1 MGEGI
6 HATTNGRAVTTAQPA
21 AAPRAIRAFGACN
34 WVGVRTLL
42 LRELSRFLKEW
53 LETVVAPAFSAIL
66 YLAVF
71 AFALGPDR
79 ATPEGQAVLR
89 FILPGLVLF
98 AVLERAAE
106 TTVFTL
112 VYDKLEGVIS
122 DVLMPPLTA
131 SELVAAYALAGAVA
145 GLVTG
150 TPVLAVAVLGLDMPV
165 GSPLLVVAFAAGGA
179 LMLSLT
185 GILVGLWSAKWDHA
199 TAFFA
204 FLLIPLTFLS
214 GLFAPV
220 DLLPSPLPEIV
231 RLNPIFYVIDGFRAG
246 ALGIRSAPVG
256 LSLAVVGITILALW
270 ILCDRLVA
278 RGWKLKP

>member
-1 MGEGI
+1 M
-6 HATTNGRAVTTAQPA
+6 TAPA
-21 AAPRAIRAFGACN
+21 AAPRAIRGFGACN
-34 WVGVRTLL
+34 WIGVRTLFG
-42 LRELSRFLKEW
+42 REVRRFLKEW
-53 LETVVAPAFSAIL
+53 LETVVAPAFAAIL

-79 ATPEGQAVLR
+79 TTPEGQAVLR

-98 AVLERAAE
+98 AILERAAE

-112 VYDKLEGVIS
+112 VFDKLEGIIT

-131 SELVAAYALAGAVA
+131 SELVAAYALAGAA
-145 GLVTG
+145 SGLITG
-150 TPVLAVAVLGLDMPV
+150 APVVAVAVLVLDMPI
-165 GSPLLVVAFAAGGA
+165 GSPLLVAAFAAGGS

-185 GILVGLWSAKWDHA
+185 GIVVGLWSAKWDHA
-199 TAFFA
+199 SAFFA

-220 DLLPSPLPEIV
+220 ELLPAPLPQIV
-231 RLNPIFYVIDGFRAG
+231 QLNPIFYVIDGFRAG
-246 ALGIRSAPVG
+246 VMDIHSAPIG
-256 LSLAVVGITILALW
+256 LSLTVVAVVNVMLW
-270 ILCDRLVA
+270 IACDRLVA

>member
-1 MGEGI
+1 MS
-6 HATTNGRAVTTAQPA
+6 AVLPP
-21 AAPRAIRAFGACN
+21 AAPRAIRGFGACN
-34 WVGVRTLL
+34 WIGVRTLF
-42 LRELSRFLKEW
+42 LRELWRFLKEW
-53 LETVVAPAFSAIL
+53 LETVVAPGFSAIL

-79 ATPEGQAVLR
+79 SSVQGQAVLS

-106 TTVFTL
+106 TTVFSL
-112 VYDKLEGVIS
+112 VYDKLEGIIS
-122 DVLMPPLTA
+122 DVLMPPLGA
-131 SELVAAYALAGAVA
+131 SEMVAAYALSGAVA
-145 GLVTG
+145 GLITG
-150 TPVLAVAVLGLDMPV
+150 TPVLAAAVLVLDMPI
-165 GSPLLVVAFAAGGA
+165 GSPLLVLTFAAGGA

-185 GILVGLWSAKWDHA
+185 GILVGLWSDKWDHA

-220 DLLPSPLPEIV
+220 ELLPAPLSQIV
-231 RLNPIFYVIDGFRAG
+231 QLNPIFYVIDGFRAG
-246 ALGIRSAPVG
+246 VLDIHSAPVG
-256 LSLAVVGITILALW
+256 LSLAVVAATNVVLW
-270 ILCDRLVA
+270 VTCDRLVA